1 MVQNRMGG
9 EAVVVYD
16 YGLGTLN
23 EAREADA
30 AEARAVPVEGRYG
43 IKCRTIPVGW
53 FLE

>member
-1 MVQNRMGG
+1 MFSGG

-30 AEARAVPVEGRYG
+30 AEARAVPVEGQYG